1 MTNAVNI
8 AQSGSNN
15 VTMRNRIINGAM
27 MIDQRNN
34 GASVTPTTTAYTL
47 DRWVL
52 VTSTSSRLS
61 IQQSTTAPAGFKNST
76 IATVVSSYT
85 PGSSDSLQ
93 YQQSIEGF
101 NMADFGWGTA
111 SAQPV
116 TLSFWVRSSL
126 TGTFSVMFLSN
137 GTGGT
142 YRNYIGTYTINSA
155 NTWEQKSITIPGD
168 TTGTWDTG
176 NTTGVYVA
184 FDLGCG
190 SGTAAA
196 AGSWANGVARKATG
210 ANTFVSQTNGST
222 WYVTG
227 VQLEEGTAA
236 SPFENRLYGTELA
249 LCQRYCQAF
258 RSSDSSN
265 KYTNIGF
272 GVAQGSTQG
281 VAYRPLGVSMRTTPS
296 VTTSGAF
303 IAYNGSSIVAITS
316 GPAIDAAATNYS
328 FVFVYDTAGGLT
340 TTNPNALLTSN
351 AGTGILFLTAEL

>member
-15 VTMRNRIINGAM
+15 QTMRNRIINGAM
-27 MIDQRNN
+27 TIDQRNN

-47 DRWVL
+47 DRWAL

-61 IQQSTTAPAGFKNST
+61 IQRSTVAPAGFTNST

-93 YQQSIEGF
+93 YQQAIEGF

-116 TLSFWVRSSL
+116 TLSFWVRSSQ

-155 NTWEQKSITIPGD
+155 NTFEQKSITIPGD

-176 NTTGVYVA
+176 NSVGIYLA

-190 SGTAAA
+190 SGTATA

-210 ANTFVSQTNGST
+210 ANTFVSQSNGST
-222 WYVTG
+222 WYITG

-236 SPFENRLYGTELA
+236 SPFENRLYGTELN
-249 LCQRYCQAF
+249 LCLRYTF
-258 RSSDSSN
+258 VWSSFGNSFIWLGSS
-265 KYTNIGF
+265 GF
-272 GVAQGSTQG
+272 TTGSGAAVNYVFPVQ
-281 VAYRPLGVSMRTTPS
+281 MRVTP
-296 VTTSGAF
+296 TTSFSEQNKWIADYYNGNATSTAISASFGSPNSVRINITASTPTNFPTF
-303 IAYNGSSIVAITS
+303 IANNG
-316 GPAIDAAATNYS
+316 D
-328 FVFVYDTAGGLT
+328 
-340 TTNPNALLTSN
+340 
-351 AGTGILFLTAEL
+351 AGTRTITFSAEL

>member
-1 MTNAVNI
+1 MT
-8 AQSGSNN
+8 
-15 VTMRNRIINGAM
+15 
-27 MIDQRNN
+27 IDQRNN

-47 DRWVL
+47 DRWAL

-61 IQQSTTAPAGFKNST
+61 IQRSTVAPAGFTNST

-93 YQQSIEGF
+93 YQQAIEGF

-116 TLSFWVRSSL
+116 TLSFWVRSSQ

-155 NTWEQKSITIPGD
+155 NTFEQKSITIPGD

-176 NTTGVYVA
+176 NSVGIYLA

-190 SGTAAA
+190 SGTATA
-196 AGSWANGVARKATG
+196 AGSWANGVSRKATG
-210 ANTFVSQTNGST
+210 ANTFVSQSNGST
-222 WYVTG
+222 WYITG

-249 LCQRYCQAF
+249 LCQRYAVVYNTNDSNTAN
-258 RSSDSSN
+258 RMGLGPSSSSTKAYCMIKHPVTMRAKTSLSYTGTVVLSDTN
-265 KYTNIGF
+265 AGATITSAVVQSVTSDINQTNIDC
-272 GVAQGSTQG
+272 T
-281 VAYRPLGVSMRTTPS
+281 VSS
-296 VTTSGAF
+296 
-303 IAYNGSSIVAITS
+303 
-316 GPAIDAAATNYS
+316 
-328 FVFVYDTAGGLT
+328 GLT
-340 TTNPNALLTSN
+340 ANRTYFIEFS
-351 AGTGILFLTAEL
+351 GTGTLTLSAEL